1 MNLRA
6 KIITG
11 YLILVAVIGSMAAIL
26 IHERQ
31 RIRDIEVETF
41 EIREIRRSIGFQ
53 NGKDSHTIGKKR
65 NVIYC
70 IYGIYGFSYLVRY
83 LVNSHS
89 FNDILLHICCASRRK
104 VLILRL

>member
-41 EIREIRRSIGFQ
+41 EIREIRRSKTTF
-53 NGKDSHTIGKKR
+53 
-65 NVIYC
+65 
-70 IYGIYGFSYLVRY
+70 
-83 LVNSHS
+83 
-89 FNDILLHICCASRRK
+89 ILLNIIKFLYLQRRRFA
-104 VLILRL
+104 IYFQY